1 MAHVAGLKLEVERL
15 QQKVSEL
22 NQDRFLRYC
31 PLSDL
36 AECQRA
42 KQAADE
48 ALDQVGQEVK
58 KWAKRSGSMSSSVDM
73 CALVHATSQPPPPAP
88 PKHTLFLVSPPPNRH
103 HTSCFQY
110 YLYTP
115 MAAHHSTRRRIS
127 APSSASQVSAL
138 FAFMSTG
145 SRKHLTALAKTQ
157 QKTNA
162 AVNTPLAVR
171 TSLHAQHV
179 LTSPAGSDDS
189 YARALAQAR
198 CDTQRERA
206 DLTGTLEAVT
216 RQVKQLAQEKTG
228 LATRL
233 AASEAKC
240 AELATAGETA
250 KASEAETRVA
260 SLEAELAAERET
272 SAQSQA
278 KAAAEAEE
286 RLQAAVASA
295 QAAAQ
300 VESSQLTAKASEA
313 ETRVASLEAELVA
326 ERETSA
332 QSQAKAATEAEER
345 LQAAVASAQAA
356 AQVESTIKFSQER
369 CADYVAV
376 QAQASPHAV
385 DPTPAAA
392 LQTVSPLARESPHV
406 EVHPKPAAANAD
418 IAAAAGPSSRGQK
431 RRASG
436 KPVTCL
442 LSGFKTKN
450 EAEKIRKSLEDMN
463 ATVKDGHSF
472 DRSVTHVISPQGAV
486 TWKTIAGAVACR
498 WVVHPGWVAAS
509 VTEGALVDESK
520 FGAKKATRIFKG
532 QVFQFVRLF
541 SWCPSSRH
549 VCLRLTVRR
558 RVAGPIVQ

>member
-1 MAHVAGLKLEVERL
+1 
-15 QQKVSEL
+15 
-22 NQDRFLRYC
+22 
-31 PLSDL
+31 
-36 AECQRA
+36 
-42 KQAADE
+42 
-48 ALDQVGQEVK
+48 
-58 KWAKRSGSMSSSVDM
+58 
-73 CALVHATSQPPPPAP
+73 
-88 PKHTLFLVSPPPNRH
+88 
-103 HTSCFQY
+103 
-110 YLYTP
+110 
-115 MAAHHSTRRRIS
+115 
-127 APSSASQVSAL
+127 
-138 FAFMSTG
+138 
-145 SRKHLTALAKTQ
+145 
-157 QKTNA
+157 
-162 AVNTPLAVR
+162 
-171 TSLHAQHV
+171 
-179 LTSPAGSDDS
+179 
-189 YARALAQAR
+189 
-198 CDTQRERA
+198 
-206 DLTGTLEAVT
+206 
-216 RQVKQLAQEKTG
+216 
-228 LATRL
+228 
-233 AASEAKC
+233 
-240 AELATAGETA
+240 
-250 KASEAETRVA
+250 
-260 SLEAELAAERET
+260 
-272 SAQSQA
+272 
-278 KAAAEAEE
+278 
-286 RLQAAVASA
+286 
-295 QAAAQ
+295 

-313 ETRVASLEAELVA
+313 ETRVASLEAELAA